1 MGISSTWGRKAK
13 LRINPVVAI
22 LASINRERKL
32 NHSIAIRLYGI
43 EVKQGTEAIYFGST
57 LEQKL
62 HTSESY
68 KRFEGL
74 QFLSREEMGL
84 HLKYTKFD
92 ILR

>member
-1 MGISSTWGRKAK
+1 M
-13 LRINPVVAI
+13 AI
-22 LASINRERKL
+22 VASINRERKL
-32 NHSIAIRLYGI
+32 NHSIAVRLYGI
-43 EVKQGTEAIYFGST
+43 EIKQGTEATYFEST
-57 LEQKL
+57 LEQKI
-62 HTSESY
+62 HTLESY